1 MQYSVR
7 WCFINHHLILFQKT
21 IRQKVLEIPHAT
33 LKDNELYICLATNDA
48 GQSQASTALS
58 VTGGKQHEIR
68 GQSQASTALSVTGCK
83 QHDIR
88 V

>member
-1 MQYSVR
+1 M
-7 WCFINHHLILFQKT
+7 CFINHHLILFQKT

-58 VTGGKQHEIR
+58 VTGGK
-68 GQSQASTALSVTGCK
+68 
-83 QHDIR
+83 
-88 V
+88 